1 MKRLFTLFTI
11 LFISV
16 LTLASCSGES
26 DAHVYINSHQ
36 WKHAHIN
43 VGDGT
48 IKHYDLKKVRETT
61 YGAVYFTLSDGNEI
75 KLNTNY
81 VMYDTDDCPLC
92 GKVTHK

>member
-1 MKRLFTLFTI
+1 MKRIFM
-11 LFISV
+11 LFISMFVSVLV
-16 LTLASCSGES
+16 LTSCSSET

-36 WKHAHIN
+36 WKHTHIN

-48 IKHYDLKKVRETT
+48 VKHFNLSKVRETT
-61 YGAVYFTLSDGNEI
+61 YGAVYFTLSDGTEI